1 MLTELFSAL
10 DMLLSVQNLVAIF
23 AGVAFGVFM
32 GAVPGLTG
40 TMGIALVIPLT
51 YAFEP
56 ITAFALLLGT

>member
-10 DMLLSVQNLVAIF
+10 DMLLSVQNFVAIF

-40 TMGIALVIPLT
+40 TMGIALIIPLT